1 MILSA
6 FELALWGK
14 DSIEGWLTSVLKN
27 VQAAGF
33 AVDGVNQAVLI
44 HDGVI
49 YGDGVG
55 GVVGWRW
62 RNEVAD
68 FFDTRRRV
76 CHSGKIHQAK
86 DANSAVE
93 ESCHR
98 AVLQLC
104 RSRARKVGA

>member
-33 AVDGVNQAVLI
+33 AVDGVNQTVLT

-62 RNEVAD
+62 WNVVAD
-68 FFDTRRRV
+68 FFDTRRGV
-76 CHSGKIHQAK
+76 CNSGNVDQTK

-104 RSRARKVGA
+104 RSRAREIGA